1 MIFRSRLKFLTS
13 NYIIFLASLLQVII
27 QSAHHL
33 LQEHSPQISAP
44 VWCRRYCSSFLD
56 RLLFPRNE
64 SSSPLLSSMLG
75 REYCSSA
82 RNLLVRLLNKED
94 NSQLVRL
101 TVTVSFPVSSSFLS
115 AFLYCIL
122 KRKASRT
129 AATTMVIT
137 TTVKGR
143 R

>member
-27 QSAHHL
+27 QSAYYL
-33 LQEHSPQISAP
+33 LQEHFPQLSAP

-56 RLLFPRNE
+56 RLLFPLKE
-64 SSSPLLSSMLG
+64 SSSPLLSSKLG

-82 RNLLVRLLNKED
+82 RSLLDRLFDRED
-94 NSQLVRL
+94 NSPLVRL
-101 TVTVSFPVSSSFLS
+101 TVTVSFPVSSSFFS

-129 AATTMVIT
+129 AATTMVMT
-137 TTVKGR
+137 TTVNR
-143 R
+143 